1 MRGKELLNDMIF
13 TYFMLVTMISAVMAL
28 LGIHFIPDANFGYE
42 AFMMPL
48 IYAVYGTLPNV
59 VMYARQELTR
69 KQFLVRKIIQLILIE
84 VIVIAVALPAQIL
97 KETDVEIIVSLGIS
111 IFVVFLLTHLI
122 EWFLNYTS
130 AKQMTEE
137 LLIFQQKHE

>member
-1 MRGKELLNDMIF
+1 MRGKELLNDLIF
-13 TYFMLVTMISAVMAL
+13 TYFMLVTMISGVMAV
-28 LGIHFIPDANFGYE
+28 LGMRFISDASFGYE
-42 AFMMPL
+42 AFRMPL

-59 VMYARQELTR
+59 VMYATQELTR

-84 VIVIAVALPAQIL
+84 VIVIAVALPAEL
-97 KETDVEIIVSLGIS
+97 LNEKNTEIIISLGVS
-111 IFVVFLLTHLI
+111 IFVVFLLTHLV

-130 AKQMTEE
+130 AKQMTDE

>member
-28 LGIHFIPDANFGYE
+28 WGIHFIPDANFGYE

>member
-1 MRGKELLNDMIF
+1 MRGKELLNDMIY
-13 TYFMLVTMISAVMAL
+13 TYFMLVTMISGVMAV
-28 LGIHFIPDANFGYE
+28 LGMRFIPDASFGYE
-42 AFMMPL
+42 AFRMPL

-69 KQFLVRKIIQLILIE
+69 KQFLVRKVIQLILIE

-97 KETDVEIIVSLGIS
+97 KEKNAEIIVSLGIS

>member
-13 TYFMLVTMISAVMAL
+13 TYFMLVTMISAVMAV
-28 LGIHFIPDANFGYE
+28 LGMRFIPDAGFGYE
-42 AFMMPL
+42 AFMTPL
-48 IYAVYGTLPNV
+48 IYAAYGTLPNV

-69 KQFLVRKIIQLILIE
+69 KQFLARKVIQLILIE
-84 VIVIAVALPAQIL
+84 VIVMAVALPTQFF
-97 KETDVEIIVSLGIS
+97 KEKNAEIIISLGIS

>member
-1 MRGKELLNDMIF
+1 MR
-13 TYFMLVTMISAVMAL
+13 
-28 LGIHFIPDANFGYE
+28 FIPDASFGYE
-42 AFMMPL
+42 AFKMPL
-48 IYAVYGTLPNV
+48 IYAAYGTLPNV

-69 KQFLVRKIIQLILIE
+69 KQFLVRKIIQLMMIE
-84 VIVIAVALPAQIL
+84 GIVIAVALPAQIL
-97 KETDVEIIVSLGIS
+97 KEKNVEIILSLGSS

>member
-13 TYFMLVTMISAVMAL
+13 TYFMLVTMIAGVMAV
-28 LGIHFIPDANFGYE
+28 LGMRFIPDASFGYE
-42 AFMMPL
+42 AFRMPL

-97 KETDVEIIVSLGIS
+97 KEKNAEIIVSLGIS
-111 IFVVFLLTHLI
+111 IFLVFLLTHLI
-122 EWFLNYTS
+122 EWFQNNAE
-130 AKQMTEE
+130 AKRMTEE
-137 LLIFQQKHE
+137 LLSFQKKHE